1 MPDRQLWQWQWE
13 WECGNGKRGSFGRE
27 VLAAKGRFKGSKGSE
42 GGPNCSTSQTSDR
55 RTILAQLRHP
65 KVRKHTPAP
74 LEPPPASTNAVGRV
88 TTSTKKDLGD
98 ALISPLAIHPH
109 EPKAAQND
117 LAHASFVP
125 TEPPPQRQ
133 RPPSHISVQQHYPT
147 RQGQKVSEKPVL
159 PVPTSPVAAIASIK
173 QQHPHLIACPEFFL
187 SSISPS
193 PSLSIPRQ
201 PLVCR
206 PLPPLIPPP
215 PLQAHTTAIMG
226 YSDADK
232 LAINTIRVLAV
243 RITPHPSILPRGF
256 TPPPPFRWCCCSAPP
271 SMEGGQKKRDNGVL
285 CIEPRQCA
293 GWDEDAVNGMRSCSP
308 FSCHRPM
315 PPHMPTPATQAR
327 QCKKPRRAPMPA
339 GSH

>member
-1 MPDRQLWQWQWE
+1 M
-13 WECGNGKRGSFGRE
+13 GKGG

-125 TEPPPQRQ
+125 TEPPPAPAPTLTHQ
-133 RPPSHISVQQHYPT
+133 RPAALPHPAKPKSVRETRPARADVSSRGHSQHKTTAPPPH
-147 RQGQKVSEKPVL
+147 RLSRVL
-159 PVPTSPVAAIASIK
+159 S
-173 QQHPHLIACPEFFL
+173 FL
-187 SSISPS
+187 DLSS

-206 PLPPLIPPP
+206 PLPPLIPPPP

-243 RITPHPSILPRGF
+243 RITPHPSTIPRGF

-271 SMEGGQKKRDNGVL
+271 SMDGGQKKRDNGVL

-339 GSH
+339 GSR

>member
-1 MPDRQLWQWQWE
+1 M
-13 WECGNGKRGSFGRE
+13 
-27 VLAAKGRFKGSKGSE
+27 
-42 GGPNCSTSQTSDR
+42 
-55 RTILAQLRHP
+55 
-65 KVRKHTPAP
+65 
-74 LEPPPASTNAVGRV
+74 
-88 TTSTKKDLGD
+88 
-98 ALISPLAIHPH
+98 
-109 EPKAAQND
+109 
-117 LAHASFVP
+117 
-125 TEPPPQRQ
+125 
-133 RPPSHISVQQHYPT
+133 
-147 RQGQKVSEKPVL
+147 SEKPVL

-243 RITPHPSILPRGF
+243 RITPHPSIIPRGF

-271 SMEGGQKKRDNGVL
+271 SMEGGQKKETMVFSASNHGNARGGMKM
-285 CIEPRQCA
+285 QSMGCA
-293 GWDEDAVNGMRSCSP
+293 VAHHSRVTGR
-308 FSCHRPM
+308 CHRTCQLRP
-315 PPHMPTPATQAR
+315 
-327 QCKKPRRAPMPA
+327 PRRANVRNPDELRCRPVPTNA
-339 GSH
+339 LSGAWRLLPTSSGTSS

>member
-125 TEPPPQRQ
+125 TEPPPPAPAPTLTHQ
-133 RPPSHISVQQHYPT
+133 RPAALPHPARPKSVRETRPARADVSSRGHSQHKTTAPPPH
-147 RQGQKVSEKPVL
+147 RLSRVL
-159 PVPTSPVAAIASIK
+159 SFLDLSLSLSL
-173 QQHPHLIACPEFFL
+173 HPQTTPRV
-187 SSISPS
+187 SPS
-193 PSLSIPRQ
+193 SPFDT
-201 PLVCR
+201 
-206 PLPPLIPPP
+206 PP

-243 RITPHPSILPRGF
+243 RITPHPSIIPRGF

-271 SMEGGQKKRDNGVL
+271 SMEGGKKKRQWCSLHRTTAMRGV
-285 CIEPRQCA
+285 
-293 GWDEDAVNGMRSCSP
+293 G
-308 FSCHRPM
+308 
-315 PPHMPTPATQAR
+315 
-327 QCKKPRRAPMPA
+327 
-339 GSH
+339 